1 MKQLVDLIH
10 EFGSV
15 DIIEISRNL
24 NMQIIDFNLNKEIDA
39 ILTCIDNHTRI
50 LTCSATLT
58 NERKRYVLRYMINMM
73 ILIPDNNKTII
84 LKSKQMNEGIC

>member
-58 NERKRYVLRYMINMM
+58 NERKQYVLRYMINMM

>member
-1 MKQLVDLIH
+1 MKQLVDLIR
-10 EFGSV
+10 EFGSA

-50 LTCSATLT
+50 LTCSAALT
-58 NERKRYVLRYMINMM
+58 NERKQCVLSYIVNMI
-73 ILIPDNNKTII
+73 ILEPDDTKTII
-84 LKSKQMNEGIC
+84 LMNEDEGIC